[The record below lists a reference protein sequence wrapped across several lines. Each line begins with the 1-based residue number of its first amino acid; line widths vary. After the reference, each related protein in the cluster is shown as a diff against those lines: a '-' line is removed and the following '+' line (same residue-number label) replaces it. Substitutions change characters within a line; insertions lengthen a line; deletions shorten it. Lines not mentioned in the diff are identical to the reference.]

1 MMTGLQGMPLTVPYY
16 HSPRYFIVGA
26 AGQTFMATGVKVGVD
41 FFHSDTGVSVDLRL
55 SDRQTGEGFAA
66 GATLTGIRE
75 VFGSQFDDTI
85 TGDEHGNVIDGGSG
99 DDRIFGGGG
108 NDILHGNGG
117 NNILDG
123 GDGDDM
129 LVSDAG
135 NDRLSGGNGNDI
147 MGSGDGDDILEGG
160 DGAANRLEGGAGADI
175 LTGRDGADVFVVSD
189 VAASLA
195 TSDRI
200 TDVEFGGTRDSIN
213 LGPAPRVWVRRFDVD
228 GDGDLDTG
236 LYDSAAGDG
245 GIYAILLDY
254 SGALTRDDF
263 EGVMEVSIL

>member
-135 NDRLSGGNGNDI
+135 NDRLDSGAGRNLLVG
-147 MGSGDGDDILEGG
+147 GTGDDTFVLRGVRNSFAVADVILDFGTG
-160 DGAANRLEGGAGADI
+160 SNRLE
-175 LTGRDGADVFVVSD
+175 F
-189 VAASLA
+189 
-195 TSDRI
+195 
-200 TDVEFGGTRDSIN
+200 
-213 LGPAPRVWVRRFDVD
+213 D
-228 GDGDLDTG
+228 GDVKHVLWWDE
-236 LYDSAAGDG
+236 AGDTRVITIDG
-245 GIYAILLDY
+245 VT
-254 SGALTRDDF
+254 GALSRQVLLRTTWSVTPR
-263 EGVMEVSIL
+263 